1 MFLKS
6 SSKKLL
12 SSPKPAKKKLIKKP
26 KKLTI
31 DLPEGESPAPGETF
45 KSSPKHR
52 HLKTVTSSVSR
63 LKAPSSPSLAKKLSS
78 PSPRGQAFL
87 FPAETPK
94 AKAKLSNSPLGPK
107 ALRNSTNSKPKTPAQ
122 GKAGKKLITRTKTTN
137 PGKTLKPET
146 GSSPGMSVVVTQ
158 VAAATSRNKDE
169 VYDEHLFQTFQALK
183 IVNSLPPVDLGQLK
197 EKRVEVPRRPGHE
210 GRKTLVFDL
219 DETLVHCCEN
229 PEEMRPD
236 VFLPVVFP
244 NGEVI
249 NAGINVRP
257 YALECLKE
265 VNKYFEVFVFTA
277 SHQCYAN
284 VVLDYLDP
292 TGELIHQRFFRDNC
306 VNMNGIYIKDL
317 RIFANR
323 KLSEIVIVDNAAYS
337 FAYQVD
343 NGIPI
348 ISWHDDRE
356 DRELMNLIDY
366 LKSLVDVGDIR
377 EVNFETFHLRTF
389 YEDYVNEFIISN
401 EMK

>member
-1 MFLKS
+1 
-6 SSKKLL
+6 
-12 SSPKPAKKKLIKKP
+12 
-26 KKLTI
+26 
-31 DLPEGESPAPGETF
+31 
-45 KSSPKHR
+45 
-52 HLKTVTSSVSR
+52 
-63 LKAPSSPSLAKKLSS
+63 
-78 PSPRGQAFL
+78 
-87 FPAETPK
+87 
-94 AKAKLSNSPLGPK
+94 
-107 ALRNSTNSKPKTPAQ
+107 
-122 GKAGKKLITRTKTTN
+122 
-137 PGKTLKPET
+137 
-146 GSSPGMSVVVTQ
+146 
-158 VAAATSRNKDE
+158 
-169 VYDEHLFQTFQALK
+169 
-183 IVNSLPPVDLGQLK
+183 
-197 EKRVEVPRRPGHE
+197 
-210 GRKTLVFDL
+210 
-219 DETLVHCCEN
+219 
-229 PEEMRPD
+229 MRPD